1 MKNKTGILNIR
12 SKKSRNRLRG
22 LIAEPKSLQTIKTL
36 EKIYSE
42 GGEQDFQAAI
52 EVLKESPLFKRGLIG
67 GNFNTTLPRTL
78 DFENI
83 SNLKP
88 KKIIGKFTTNRK
100 KISSLL
106 SYCEKILQA
115 MGEGQFDRAFE
126 FSKLLQKKGGASI
139 ALVRYLCFIKNHS
152 NDKELHHSIENFLEE
167 ISINNARYIHNAIR
181 ELTSENTDY
190 LNIFEKIQKAERST
204 GTLIARSFIDPIPRS
219 SEIFSAT
226 LSGYYQY
233 SLLDAYLYVHRL
245 LPIKLSNIEDIDAF
259 RTIEDCE
266 FGQAKIDLNILY
278 KPKDNSVGL
287 YIFRESFLLSEIDE
301 LFSYRLVHQ
310 FYFNSSPS
318 KEAGKTPYEHK
329 LVRNYFATVE
339 NIACIGQ
346 KTEFTNTFQS
356 EAYVKEYHAEKACHF
371 QNSTA
376 LAFLLD
382 RKDGKIE
389 DDEVGFVRA
398 MSVTRDIGTIVT
410 SQHIEQIKIDAKRD
424 ELRIVASAL
433 SHIKQRG
440 QLREHELRSIIQ
452 EVAIRSFDANLLELL
467 EHVYKISPAVAEHLL
482 QTMDE
487 TFLSKLFSIIPD
499 PNQAIQERANLLEW
513 YGKKVDDPT
522 FSERAKNLRIDVQI
536 NKARGTIDDSRI
548 YVDPVKF
555 TQWISNNILND
566 FTLLF
571 ESLPQPI
578 EVQVIPIAW
587 EKAKTGISKHEQIAA
602 LILLCYEE
610 FCSNT
615 IFGVASYLGRRIRH
629 GTLKGTGFSEI
640 KNMATDTQYGALFE
654 SRDFDDLFRNWLK
667 VYESTLDSLRDHYLH
682 INSKAKPDGLFSKE
696 FRTNSKRIA
705 ASHMMRDILDSYS
718 SSGSSVEVPYIV
730 LEYCWRIVEEDLSTI
745 RRFLME
751 QKAQNAVFR
760 HPDGQPASSHQREF
774 QVFTKTVN
782 SLTAEKF
789 RMISS
794 WFNKPSIASPSADVV
809 LLFKAVVS
817 EIRSHFPDYCPKV
830 STTEEQFILDGGAY
844 FNIYDALFILIHNAA
859 ASGKRDGH
867 LSLNVHLD
875 ERQEG
880 KHVAISLSSEL
891 RNQHELSQVKHAIE
905 SALAED
911 CEDALVTEGRSG
923 IKKLKRMQQAGIID
937 EVEYGF
943 EHSQVHASFSF
954 RINY

>member
-1 MKNKTGILNIR
+1 MKNKAGILNIR

-22 LIAEPKSLQTIKTL
+22 LIAEPKSLQTIKAL

-52 EVLKESPLFKRGLIG
+52 EILKESPLFKRGLIG
-67 GNFNTTLPRTL
+67 GNFNTSLPRTI

-88 KKIIGKFTTNRK
+88 AQITGKFSTNGK
-100 KISSLL
+100 KLSSLL
-106 SYCEKILQA
+106 RYCKKILQA
-115 MGEGQFDRAFE
+115 IGAGQFDRAFE
-126 FSKLLQKKGGASI
+126 FSKLLKENGGASI
-139 ALVRYLCFIKNHS
+139 ALVRYLCFIKNHC
-152 NDKELHHSIENFLEE
+152 NNKELNQSIEKLLEE
-167 ISINNARYIHNAIR
+167 ISIINARYIHNAIR

-190 LNIFEKIQKAERST
+190 LNILEKIQKAERSI

-226 LSGYYQY
+226 LSSYYQY

-245 LPIKLSNIEDIDAF
+245 RPIELNNIENIDTLSAAD
-259 RTIEDCE
+259 DCE
-266 FGQAKIDLNILY
+266 FGQVIIDLSKLY
-278 KPKDNSVGL
+278 KPKDDSVGL
-287 YIFRESFLLSEIDE
+287 HIFRETFLLNEIDE
-301 LFSYRLVHQ
+301 LFNYRLVHQ
-310 FYFNSSPS
+310 FYFNNSPS

-329 LVRNYFATVE
+329 LVRNYFATVQ
-339 NIACIGQ
+339 NITCIGQ
-346 KTEFTNTFQS
+346 PNEYRNTVLS
-356 EAYVKEYHAEKACHF
+356 EAYIEEYAAEKACHF

-382 RKDGKIE
+382 RKDGKI
-389 DDEVGFVRA
+389 DGDEVGFVRA
-398 MSVTRDIGTIVT
+398 MSITRDIGIIVT

-440 QLREHELRSIIQ
+440 QLREHELRAIIQ
-452 EVAIRSFDANLLELL
+452 EVATRSFDANLLDLL

-482 QTMDE
+482 QIMDE

-513 YGKKVDDPT
+513 YGKKVNDLT
-522 FSERAKNLRIDVQI
+522 FLERAKNLRIDVQI
-536 NKARGTIDDSRI
+536 NKERGTIDDSRI

-555 TQWISNNILND
+555 TQWISDNLLND

-578 EVQVIPIAW
+578 ESQLIQIAW

-602 LILLCYEE
+602 LILECYEE

-640 KNMATDTQYGALFE
+640 KNMATDTQYGSLFE
-654 SRDFDDLFRNWLK
+654 SREFDDLFRKWLK
-667 VYESTLDSLRDHYLH
+667 VYENTLDNLRDHYLH
-682 INSKAKPDGLFSKE
+682 VSSKTKPDGLFSKE
-696 FRTNSKRIA
+696 FRTNSKRTV
-705 ASHMMRDILDSYS
+705 ASHMMRDILDSYAN
-718 SSGSSVEVPYIV
+718 SGSSVEVPYIV

-760 HPDGQPASSHQREF
+760 HPDAQPASSHHREF

-830 STTEEQFILDGGAY
+830 STTEDQFILDGGAY

-875 ERQEG
+875 ERQDG

-891 RNQHELSQVKHAIE
+891 FSQHELPQVKYAIE

-923 IKKLKRMQQAGIID
+923 IRKLKRMQQAGIID
-937 EVEYGF
+937 NVEYRF
-943 EHSQVHASFSF
+943 EQSQVYASFSF

>member
-1 MKNKTGILNIR
+1 MKNKAGILNIK

-22 LIAEPKSLQTIKTL
+22 LIADPKSLQTIKAL

-42 GGEQDFQAAI
+42 GGEKDFQAAI
-52 EVLKESPLFKRGLIG
+52 EILKESPLFKRGLIG
-67 GNFNTTLPRTL
+67 GNFNTSLPRTI
-78 DFENI
+78 DFEHI
-83 SNLKP
+83 GNLKP
-88 KKIIGKFTTNRK
+88 AQITGKFSTNRK
-100 KISSLL
+100 KLSILL

-115 MGEGQFDRAFE
+115 IGAGQFDRAYE
-126 FSKLLQKKGGASI
+126 FSKLLKENGGASI

-152 NDKELHHSIENFLEE
+152 NNKELNYSIDKLLEE
-167 ISINNARYIHNAIR
+167 ISIINARYIHNAIR

-190 LNIFEKIQKAERST
+190 LNILEKIQKSARSI

-219 SEIFSAT
+219 AEIFSAT
-226 LSGYYQY
+226 LSSYYQY
-233 SLLDAYLYVHRL
+233 SLLDAYLYIYRL
-245 LPIKLSNIEDIDAF
+245 RPIELNNIENIDTLSAVD
-259 RTIEDCE
+259 ECE
-266 FGQAKIDLNILY
+266 FAQVVIDLSKLY
-278 KPKDNSVGL
+278 KPKDSSVGL
-287 YIFRESFLLSEIDE
+287 HIFRETFLLNEIDE
-301 LFSYRLVHQ
+301 LFNYRLVHQ
-310 FYFNSSPS
+310 FYFNNSPS
-318 KEAGKTPYEHK
+318 KEVGKTPYEHK
-329 LVRNYFATVE
+329 LVRKYFATVQS
-339 NIACIGQ
+339 ISCIGQ
-346 KTEFTNTFQS
+346 PIEYVNTDQS
-356 EAYVKEYHAEKACHF
+356 ETYIEKYDAEKACHF

-389 DDEVGFVRA
+389 GDEVGFVRA
-398 MSVTRDIGTIVT
+398 MSITRDIGIIVT

-424 ELRIVASAL
+424 ELRIVTSAL

-452 EVAIRSFDANLLELL
+452 EVAARSFDANLLDLL
-467 EHVYKISPAVAEHLL
+467 EHVYTISPAVAEHLL
-482 QTMDE
+482 QIMDE

-513 YGKKVDDPT
+513 YGKKVDDLT
-522 FSERAKNLRIDVQI
+522 FLERAKNLRIDVQI

-555 TQWISNNILND
+555 TQWISDNLLND

-578 EVQVIPIAW
+578 ESQLIPIAW
-587 EKAKTGISKHEQIAA
+587 EKVKTGISKHEQIAA
-602 LILLCYEE
+602 LILECYEE

-640 KNMATDTQYGALFE
+640 KNMAVDTQYGALFE
-654 SRDFDDLFRNWLK
+654 SREFDDLFHKWLK
-667 VYESTLDSLRDHYLH
+667 VYESTLDNLRDHYLH
-682 INSKAKPDGLFSKE
+682 ISSKTKPDGLLSKE
-696 FRTNSKRIA
+696 FRTNSKRTV

-718 SSGSSVEVPYIV
+718 NSGSSVEVPYIV

-760 HPDGQPASSHQREF
+760 HPDGQLASSHHRDF

-830 STTEEQFILDGGAY
+830 STTEDQFILDGGAY

-859 ASGKRDGH
+859 ASGKLDGH

-875 ERQEG
+875 KRHEG
-880 KHVAISLSSEL
+880 KHVAIVLSSEL
-891 RNQHELSQVKHAIE
+891 RSQHELPQVKYAIE

-937 EVEYGF
+937 NVEYRF
-943 EHSQVHASFSF
+943 EQSQVHASFSF